1 MLKRVNID
9 RVGIRSEFLDRGTIA
24 QGAAETGAIES
35 YMNGRLARN
44 VLMSSAAAFKGTFV
58 CGESNGGFTKDTQ
71 WLVWDFESD
80 CTLGDALEG
89 KIGTFPGDVEEIVL
103 GKQLDNADVGKRDML
118 VVQTIMKRVR
128 TDRRCECDAVSSSCA
143 CSVLVYLHPTADVVK
158 LSLRSQACVFCTP
171 IRHSVHAA
179 ASEVGQQSTW
189 HGNCAS

>member
-1 MLKRVNID
+1 MRGD
-9 RVGIRSEFLDRGTIA
+9 FLNRGTIA

-44 VLMSSAAAFKGTFV
+44 ILMGSAAGYKGAFI
-58 CGESNGGFTKDTQ
+58 CDESNGGFTKDTQ

-103 GKQLDNADVGKRDML
+103 GKQLSNADVGKRDML

-128 TDRRCECDAVSSSCA
+128 VHINIFRHESSTLIREC
-143 CSVLVYLHPTADVVK
+143 P
-158 LSLRSQACVFCTP
+158 
-171 IRHSVHAA
+171 
-179 ASEVGQQSTW
+179 
-189 HGNCAS
+189 